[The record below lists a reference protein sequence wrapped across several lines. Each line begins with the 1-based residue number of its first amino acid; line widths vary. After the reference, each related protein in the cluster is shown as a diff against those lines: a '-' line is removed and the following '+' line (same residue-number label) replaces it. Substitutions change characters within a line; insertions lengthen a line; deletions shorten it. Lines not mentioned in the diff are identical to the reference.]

1 VLRVTAWD
9 RECSPSAALE
19 TTLWAMGNFMVVGL
33 AKRCDRGPL
42 AVRQDE
48 DKTKHTFNGA

>member
-1 VLRVTAWD
+1 
-9 RECSPSAALE
+9 
-19 TTLWAMGNFMVVGL
+19 MGNFMVVGL
-33 AKRCDRGPL
+33 AKRCERGPL